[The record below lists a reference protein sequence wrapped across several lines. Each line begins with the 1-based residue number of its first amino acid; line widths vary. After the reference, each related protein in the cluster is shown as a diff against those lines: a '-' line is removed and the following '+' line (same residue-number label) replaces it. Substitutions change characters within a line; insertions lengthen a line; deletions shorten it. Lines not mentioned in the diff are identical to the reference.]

1 MERAIIDI
9 GVFLAGAAIV
19 GLIKLAPSGIKGAL
33 AQLVK
38 DVAELKLLM
47 KEFVIR
53 EVCDAHR
60 EKMAADINNLGA
72 IVRQVRGDKND

>member
-1 MERAIIDI
+1 
-9 GVFLAGAAIV
+9 
-19 GLIKLAPSGIKGAL
+19 L

-72 IVRQVRGDKND
+72 IVRQVRGDKE